1 MPIDAA
7 VVRCCASLV
16 FNSVVQVEE
25 EEDRDVI
32 LPVPRECCGVMPVWM
47 PGAVDLFNGIVDVF
61 TGSNY
66 SFTNGP
72 RKHFES

>member
-7 VVRCCASLV
+7 VTAVRCCASLV
-16 FNSVVQVEE
+16 FNSLVQVEE
-25 EEDRDVI
+25 DEDRDVI
-32 LPVPRECCGVMPVWM
+32 LPVPRECCGAMPVCM
-47 PGAVDLFNGIVDVF
+47 PTPGAVELFNGIVDVF

-72 RKHFES
+72 R